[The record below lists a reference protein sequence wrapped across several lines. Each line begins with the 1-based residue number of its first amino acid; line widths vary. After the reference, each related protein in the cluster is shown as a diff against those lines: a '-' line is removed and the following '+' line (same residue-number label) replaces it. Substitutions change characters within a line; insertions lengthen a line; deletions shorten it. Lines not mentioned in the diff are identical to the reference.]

1 MPSPMEGA
9 QQQQAYNFRLLR
21 GLAGAGFYGNRD
33 AAHAELKLSP
43 QEMALYNRHLDN
55 LYGSGGVTNAD
66 GSRSSLYQITT
77 EIEGKN
83 YVLPTVWDG
92 KILSPEEAIDRAK
105 QEGLETFPSYETEDE
120 AEARYQKM
128 HDFMEKDTER
138 YFSITGGK
146 RR

>member
-1 MPSPMEGA
+1 MPSPMEAA

-33 AAHAELKLSP
+33 AAHAAMNFSP

-55 LYGSGGVTNAD
+55 LYGSGGVTNPD

-92 KILSPEEAIDRAK
+92 KILNSDEAIARAK
-105 QEGLETFPSYETEDE
+105 EEGLDMFPSYATEDE
-120 AEARYQKM
+120 AEARYQQM
-128 HDFMEKDTER
+128 HDFMEKDTQR